1 MVTLDDDVRPN
12 VVMCVSVHC
21 VVTEAHTGSAPG
33 LGLSLTAVVTL
44 AWLGL
49 HITSLGAAA
58 GRAGHKL
65 PSPRHWPPLAAT
77 GRGWG
82 RTGPGAGLRHTWSL
96 ATGPRNNEGSFRQQ
110 PGMSCHWQIVH
121 SGHSEPSSPTARR
134 RESWS

>member
-21 VVTEAHTGSAPG
+21 VVTEAHTGSAPC

-65 PSPRHWPPLAAT
+65 PSPRHWPPLAGA
-77 GRGWG
+77 GAALDR
-82 RTGPGAGLRHTWSL
+82 GPGSDTRGHWPP
-96 ATGPRNNEGSFRQQ
+96 GPAIMRAASGSSQ
-110 PGMSCHWQIVH
+110 GCLVI
-121 SGHSEPSSPTARR
+121 GK
-134 RESWS
+134 